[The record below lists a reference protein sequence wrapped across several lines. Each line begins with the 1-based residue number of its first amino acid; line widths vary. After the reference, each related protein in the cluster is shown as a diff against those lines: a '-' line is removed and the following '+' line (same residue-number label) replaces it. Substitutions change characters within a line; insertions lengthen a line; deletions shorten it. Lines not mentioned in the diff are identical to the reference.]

1 MKTYC
6 IREAT
11 GDDALAIHELTIDGI
26 SHWATEIYES
36 LKPWV
41 EATCSP
47 EALAKKICSA
57 DYTYFVYIDDNDK
70 IVGTAYLNTKD
81 KYMGGLY
88 CSIKGKG
95 MGTSLMNKVFE
106 TAFNHEL
113 DYVACEIYENNI
125 PSISLMTK
133 LGAVKHKSN
142 PFDGVVYDEYHFSA
156 DTYTLR
162 LSNTL
167 MSV

>member
-1 MKTYC
+1 METYC

-11 GDDALAIHELTIDGI
+11 SEDAIAIHGLTIDGI
-26 SHWATEIYES
+26 GHWAADIYES

-47 EALAKKICSA
+47 EALAKKISSK
-57 DYTYFVYIDDNDK
+57 DYTYFVSSDANGN
-70 IVGTAYLNTKD
+70 IVGTAYLNTTD

-88 CSIKGKG
+88 CDIKGQG
-95 MGTSLMNKVFE
+95 IGTALMNRVFE
-106 TAFNHEL
+106 TASAHEL
-113 DYVACEIYENNI
+113 DHVACEIYENNI

-142 PFDGVVYDEYHFSA
+142 PFDGVVYDEYRFSA
-156 DTYTLR
+156 ETYTLR
-162 LSNTL
+162 LSKSLVNA
-167 MSV
+167 

>member
-1 MKTYC
+1 METYC

-11 GDDALAIHELTIDGI
+11 STDATAIHALTIDGI
-26 SHWATEIYES
+26 SHWASDIYES

-47 EALAKKICSA
+47 EALAKKISSP
-57 DYTYFVYIDDNDK
+57 DYTYFVSSDENGT
-70 IVGTAYLNTKD
+70 IVGTAYLNTTD

-88 CSIKGKG
+88 CGIKGKG
-95 MGTSLMNKVFE
+95 IGTSLMNQVF
-106 TAFNHEL
+106 AKAAAHEL

-133 LGAVKHKSN
+133 LGAVKYKSN

-156 DTYTLR
+156 DAYTSR
-162 LSNTL
+162 LSKSLINA
-167 MSV
+167 

>member
-11 GDDALAIHELTIDGI
+11 GDDAKAIHELTIDGI
-26 SHWATEIYES
+26 GQWASDIYES

-47 EALAKKICSA
+47 EALATKISSS
-57 DYTYFVYIDDNDK
+57 DYTYFVYVDGNDNV
-70 IVGTAYLNTKD
+70 VGTVYLNTKD

-88 CSIKGKG
+88 CGIKGKG
-95 MGTSLMNKVFE
+95 MGTALMNRVFE

-113 DYVACEIYENNI
+113 DHVACEIYENNI

-133 LGAVKHKSN
+133 LGAVKYQSN
-142 PFDGVVYDEYHFSA
+142 PFEGVVYDEYHFSA
-156 DTYTLR
+156 ETYTLR
-162 LSNTL
+162 ISQTL
-167 MSV
+167 MHV